1 MMTGQLATTQDRPA
15 MSNRDLANATGLA
28 EWIVANGYRPHMTRK
43 MVLRL
48 ARTDP
53 AAPQAVPS
61 AGSETVYSLSQ
72 WRCYLDPTADP
83 SQARQ
88 YLGTDADP
96 DVVDG
101 EEMARRVIA
110 QGHASSISQV
120 TVLRLARQDPDFPE
134 TLTAGDEN
142 QERLFS
148 WTEAVPY
155 WKGRAYRPSVSVA
168 AGHLIA
174 PSQPDAVGIAPEV
187 VTATVAAQ
195 RLIDDGY
202 VAVCNRRQLLELARR
217 DPGFPASL
225 PTSRTGQLWLWAGQL
240 APYFKAAAEPDL
252 LHVEAIAEWVIRL
265 GYGRTMT
272 PRRVEWLAAHDPRWP
287 KALTSGPSNKETL
300 WSWALQLHPYFD
312 PAAGP
317 GLELDPTAGPALV
330 NWRQVARRLVECGYA
345 ETMTPQ
351 RLYRLAARDPR
362 FPRPI
367 PSAGKEKL
375 WWWHWQLVPYF
386 FPEAEPDLVNARGAA
401 ARAVRAGYTTS
412 MSRQRI
418 RELSLLDPLFP
429 KSLPSAGDKQLWSW
443 NLQLEPYFR
452 LVYDPRPRSWKFGF
466 REPSQLGQRRS
477 ARGAPTG
484 DRLGRLRIERLTAR
498 EVEVLQ
504 LAAAGESNTSI
515 GRALRVAP
523 ATVESRLA
531 RIYVKLDVQDRAEAA
546 SLWLESKAAA
556 TP

>member
-1 MMTGQLATTQDRPA
+1 MT
-15 MSNRDLANATGLA
+15 NRDLANATGLA
-28 EWIVANGYRPHMTRK
+28 KWIVANGYRRHMTRK

-48 ARTDP
+48 VRIDP
-53 AAPQAVPS
+53 NAPKPVPS
-61 AGSETVYSLSQ
+61 
-72 WRCYLDPTADP
+72 
-83 SQARQ
+83 
-88 YLGTDADP
+88 
-96 DVVDG
+96 VVDG

-110 QGHASSISQV
+110 HGHASSISQV

-155 WKGRAYRPSVSVA
+155 WKGRAYRPSGWVA

-195 RLIDDGY
+195 RLIDCGY
-202 VAVCNRRQLLELARR
+202 VAVCSRRQLLELARR

-225 PTSRTGQLWLWAGQL
+225 PTSRLGQLWLWAGQL
-240 APYFKAAAEPDL
+240 APHFNAAAEPDL
-252 LHVEAIAEWVIRL
+252 LHLEAIAERVIRI

-330 NWRQVARRLVECGYA
+330 NWKQMARRLVECGYA

-386 FPEAEPDLVNARGAA
+386 FPEAEPDLVNAWGGRCAGGSSRLRHVHELPAYPQ
-401 ARAVRAGYTTS
+401 AVPLGPA
-412 MSRQRI
+412 
-418 RELSLLDPLFP
+418 LSQVP
-429 KSLPSAGDKQLWSW
+429 A
-443 NLQLEPYFR
+443 
-452 LVYDPRPRSWKFGF
+452 
-466 REPSQLGQRRS
+466 QRRRQAAVVMES
-477 ARGAPTG
+477 ATGA
-484 DRLGRLRIERLTAR
+484 
-498 EVEVLQ
+498 VLPVG
-504 LAAAGESNTSI
+504 L
-515 GRALRVAP
+515 
-523 ATVESRLA
+523 
-531 RIYVKLDVQDRAEAA
+531 
-546 SLWLESKAAA
+546 
-556 TP
+556 